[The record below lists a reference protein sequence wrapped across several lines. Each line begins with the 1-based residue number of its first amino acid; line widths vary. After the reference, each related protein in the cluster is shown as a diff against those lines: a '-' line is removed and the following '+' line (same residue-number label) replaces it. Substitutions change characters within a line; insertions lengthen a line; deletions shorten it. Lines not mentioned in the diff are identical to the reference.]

1 MRNKSRKV
9 TKTKNR
15 KTKRRAKLRRA
26 IRGGG
31 EQRGHIEN
39 AAQPVALAK
48 TGELNQAGAL
58 KKTAAL
64 EKMKAIKKSLEYKST
79 GLLSS
84 ASPYQSLHQDYRQNM
99 GKYFEESGSYAL
111 MDRIIE
117 NGYTDDVSNPTVVFV
132 GGTNEGNKKKNS

>member
-9 TKTKNR
+9 SKSKNR
-15 KTKRRAKLRRA
+15 KTKRRAKLRKV
-26 IRGGG
+26 IRGGA
-31 EQRGHIEN
+31 E
-39 AAQPVALAK
+39 ALPQPEALTK
-48 TGELNQAGAL
+48 TDALNQAGAL

-64 EKMKAIKKSLEYKST
+64 EKMKAIKDRLVYKST